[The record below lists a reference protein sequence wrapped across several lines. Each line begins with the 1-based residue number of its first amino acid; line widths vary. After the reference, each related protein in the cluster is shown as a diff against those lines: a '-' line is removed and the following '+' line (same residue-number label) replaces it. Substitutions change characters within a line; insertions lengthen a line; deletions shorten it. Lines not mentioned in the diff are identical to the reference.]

1 MKFIENIR
9 DIVTGHLYELRGNHT
24 YLMTKR
30 MSVCRGCPLYKYKNG
45 GICRS
50 DLWINPLT
58 NEISATEKPEYVR
71 GCGCRLNA
79 KTRIPEAHCPAG
91 KW

>member
-1 MKFIENIR
+1 MGFIENAK
-9 DIVTGHLYELRGNHT
+9 DIITGHLHELRGKHT

-30 MSVCRGCPLYKYKNG
+30 MSICGRCPLYKYTGG

-50 DLWINPLT
+50 DMWIDPLT
-58 NEISATEKPEYVR
+58 DETSTFEVPGFVR
-71 GCGCRLNA
+71 GCGCRLRA
-79 KTRIPEAHCPAG
+79 KTRIPNAHCPAG